1 MATQTTI
8 ARPAPF
14 VEKLG
19 TNLAEN
25 VLAQQGT
32 PIVTQ
37 GLGALGAMA
46 QPDKQDFE
54 TDKQFEKYFGS
65 SAIVKESTEHLKKEI
80 IAEYDTRAP
89 AKMQEFLLQWQ
100 QRHDDCCINDML
112 HVRIRSSF
120 LKDFEPIHWSPSLG
134 MVHFMEEPD
143 GT

>member
-1 MATQTTI
+1 MVKRKKTK
-8 ARPAPF
+8 
-14 VEKLG
+14 EKKKHRVYC
-19 TNLAEN
+19 TYF
-25 VLAQQGT
+25 
-32 PIVTQ
+32 
-37 GLGALGAMA
+37 
-46 QPDKQDFE
+46 PDGRYYIGYSCK

-120 LKDFEPIHWSPSLG
+120 LKDFGADIFFDDQIENCKSACLEVPTGQVINFNSRIKIQK
-134 MVHFMEEPD
+134 M
-143 GT
+143 

>member
-1 MATQTTI
+1 MARKKKEPKKHRVYCTY
-8 ARPAPF
+8 F
-14 VEKLG
+14 
-19 TNLAEN
+19 
-25 VLAQQGT
+25 
-32 PIVTQ
+32 
-37 GLGALGAMA
+37 
-46 QPDKQDFE
+46 PDGRYYIGYSCK

-65 SAIVKESTEHLKKEI
+65 STIVKESIDELRKEV
-80 IAEYDTRAP
+80 IAEYKTRAP

>member
-1 MATQTTI
+1 MVKRKKTK
-8 ARPAPF
+8 
-14 VEKLG
+14 EKKKHRVYC
-19 TNLAEN
+19 TYF
-25 VLAQQGT
+25 
-32 PIVTQ
+32 
-37 GLGALGAMA
+37 
-46 QPDKQDFE
+46 PDGRYYIGYSCK

-112 HVRIRSSF
+112 HVRIRASF

>member
-1 MATQTTI
+1 MAK
-8 ARPAPF
+8 
-14 VEKLG
+14 EKKKHRVYC
-19 TNLAEN
+19 TYF
-25 VLAQQGT
+25 
-32 PIVTQ
+32 
-37 GLGALGAMA
+37 
-46 QPDKQDFE
+46 PDGRYYIGYSCK

>member
-1 MATQTTI
+1 MAKRKKTK
-8 ARPAPF
+8 
-14 VEKLG
+14 EKKKHRVYC
-19 TNLAEN
+19 TYF
-25 VLAQQGT
+25 
-32 PIVTQ
+32 
-37 GLGALGAMA
+37 
-46 QPDKQDFE
+46 PDGRYYIGYSCK

-100 QRHDDCCINDML
+100 QRHDDCCINDMM